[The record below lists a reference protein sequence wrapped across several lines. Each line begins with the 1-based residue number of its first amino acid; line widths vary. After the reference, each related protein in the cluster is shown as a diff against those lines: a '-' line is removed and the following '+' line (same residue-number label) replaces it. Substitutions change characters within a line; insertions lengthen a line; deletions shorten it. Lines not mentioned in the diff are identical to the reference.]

1 MDRVIGD
8 FLDVS
13 VPAPAHAGA
22 GFWAPGA
29 SRRRLRRMLA
39 RDSGRQALLGA
50 GSGACWRGILGA
62 KRFEHFDDIQ
72 TVFMFAVLGSIFI
85 TGPVAWP

>member
-1 MDRVIGD
+1 
-8 FLDVS
+8 
-13 VPAPAHAGA
+13 
-22 GFWAPGA
+22 
-29 SRRRLRRMLA
+29 MLA